1 MSIGPPSSGRPTG
14 PPSGPLSGPAGPPP
28 GPPSQPPGGGGG
40 GSQGGQPNQP
50 WWRST
55 RRIGMLTTAVVVAA
69 VLAVVFTRPGGGSGK
84 GGEVFLQAAD
94 SSGQDPFTE
103 SSATKSSVAPA
114 SSIPAASSAASAVSE
129 GSAVPANEVRGVD
142 GGAPGLYSGTKN
154 SGSCDIE
161 KQISYFQASP
171 SRNRAFAAQVGVRPS
186 GVPAYL
192 RSLTPVQLRADT
204 RVTAHGYRDG
214 GSTTYQS
221 VLQTGTAVLVDG
233 HGVPQVRCACG
244 NPLTPPVAQKNSPRT
259 TGSAWSGYRP
269 SNVVVVAPAAQI
281 VNVFVLF
288 DHKRD
293 DWFGRH
299 RGDHTGHEDRPAK
312 PPADPN
318 PMNPPVHHGCP
329 PTSGGTGR
337 PGATPCP
344 SASTGPSGW
353 ASPGTSPG
361 TGSKSPSSNSPSS
374 KSPSSESPS
383 SKPPSSESPKT
394 ESPKSESPKSES
406 PKTEPPKSESPKTES
421 PKSEAPKSESP
432 KTESPK
438 PQAPVPGSPAPES
451 PKSEVPPSAQPP
463 SVASPGSESAV
474 SSAAPVSPQAPPSSA
489 APAPPESGGLGSPP
503 V

>member
-1 MSIGPPSSGRPTG
+1 
-14 PPSGPLSGPAGPPP
+14 
-28 GPPSQPPGGGGG
+28 
-40 GSQGGQPNQP
+40 
-50 WWRST
+50 
-55 RRIGMLTTAVVVAA
+55 MLTTAVVVAA

-84 GGEVFLQAAD
+84 GGEVFLQAAN

-103 SSATKSSVAPA
+103 SSATKSSDAPA
-114 SSIPAASSAASAVSE
+114 SSAPVGPAASAASDGTD

-161 KQISYFQASP
+161 RQIGYFQASP
-171 SRNRAFAAQVGVRPS
+171 SRNKAFAAQVGVRPS

-204 RVTAHGYRDG
+204 RVSAHGYRDG

-233 HGVPQVRCACG
+233 HGVPRVRCACG
-244 NPLTPPVAQKNSPRT
+244 NPLTPPVAQKNTPRT
-259 TGSAWSGYRP
+259 TGTAWSGYRP
-269 SNVVVVAPAAQI
+269 ANVVVVAPAVRI

-288 DHKRD
+288 DHRHD

-312 PPADPN
+312 RPANPN

-329 PTSGGTGR
+329 PTPGRTGS

-344 SASTGPSGW
+344 PTSTGPSGPS
-353 ASPGTSPG
+353 SPGTA
-361 TGSKSPSSNSPSS
+361 SKSPSSSASSSQPPSS
-374 KSPSSESPS
+374 KPPSSESPS
-383 SKPPSSESPKT
+383 SKPPSSEPPSSEP
-394 ESPKSESPKSES
+394 PKSESPRTES
-406 PKTEPPKSESPKTES
+406 PGTESPKTES
-421 PKSEAPKSESP
+421 PKSEAPKSEGPKTESP
-432 KTESPK
+432 KTESPEVPK
-438 PQAPVPGSPAPES
+438 SQAPVPESPAPES
-451 PKSEVPPSAQPP
+451 PRSVAPPSAQPP
-463 SVASPGSESAV
+463 SPASPGPESAV
-474 SSAAPVSPQAPPSSA
+474 SSAAPVSPQVPPSA
-489 APAPPESGGLGSPP
+489 VPPAPPESEGPGSPA